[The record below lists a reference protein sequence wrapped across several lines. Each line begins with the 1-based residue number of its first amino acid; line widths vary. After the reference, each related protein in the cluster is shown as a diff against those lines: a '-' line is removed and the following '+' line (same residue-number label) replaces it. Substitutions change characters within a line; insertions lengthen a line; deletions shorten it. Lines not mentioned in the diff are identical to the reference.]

1 MDKID
6 ELIKAAVDL
15 YVREEDKQIKK
26 EIEELKKT
34 KGEDDDCC

>member
-6 ELIKAAVDL
+6 ELIKAAVEL
-15 YVREEDKQIKK
+15 YVREEDKRIKK

-34 KGEDDDCC
+34 KGEDDDYC